1 MQGGTI
7 RAAARTLG
15 ALVCGATLA
24 LLAHGDAQALIAQGT
39 TVERVLDVGGK
50 QIPLPEGRWIVAGDA
65 GTSYEGERVG
75 AYGVIRNIVLYRL
88 QGRAVDAIAE
98 INTNELPTTDGWGVA
113 GDCRRTDIALSVVRY
128 MAGWDAS
135 CFFVTHTLTPNG
147 NTAIS
152 SLPPGWQQAAAY
164 AQREGLATVPV
175 WLTAGFRVANRQNIV
190 DARFHFSPGARGIS
204 VETPRRWSD
213 SAWSAARIENDPQR
227 MALGVAVTEWAVL
240 FSGFIETGIKNRL
253 PATGTFPMPSRPDA
267 PLQGGIVERRLQA
280 LEDLRRSGVLTEEQF
295 QAQTQRL
302 REHGLDP
309 GSQVVD
315 PNTIA
320 LYKTLAYRPIVSF
333 LNVFI
338 DYWWIGYP
346 YAAGVLVFLQVT
358 VNSTKFYFHELA
370 WERLGAVSTRRDSA
384 RTVDFSYYGVNA

>member
-1 MQGGTI
+1 MQGGII
-7 RAAARTLG
+7 RAVSRTLG
-15 ALVCGATLA
+15 VLACGAALA
-24 LLAHGDAQALIAQGT
+24 LLAPGDAQALMTQGAA
-39 TVERVLDVGGK
+39 VERVLEVGGK
-50 QIPLPEGRWIVAGDA
+50 QIPLPEGRWVVAGDA
-65 GTSYEGERVG
+65 GTSYDGERVG
-75 AYGVIRNIVLYRL
+75 AYGVIRNIVLFRL
-88 QGRAVDAIAE
+88 QGRAVDAVAE

-113 GDCRRTDIALSVVRY
+113 ADCRRTDIALSVVRY

-135 CFFVTHTLTPNG
+135 CFFVTHTLTSTSG
-147 NTAIS
+147 
-152 SLPPGWQQAAAY
+152 LPAGWQQAAGY
-164 AQREGLATVPV
+164 AQREGLAMAPV

-190 DARFHFSPGARGIS
+190 DARFHFAPAARGIS

-213 SAWSAARIENDPQR
+213 SAWSASRIESDPAR

-280 LEDLRRSGVLTEEQF
+280 LEDLRRSGVLTQEQF
-295 QAQTQRL
+295 QAQSERL

-315 PNTIA
+315 PSTIA

-333 LNVFI
+333 INVFL
-338 DYWWIGYP
+338 DYYWIGYP

-370 WERLGAVSTRRDSA
+370 WERFGAISARRDSA
-384 RTVDFSYYGVNA
+384 RTVDFSYYGTNA

>member
-1 MQGGTI
+1 MQGEII
-7 RAAARTLG
+7 RAAARTL
-15 ALVCGATLA
+15 CGAVVGAALA
-24 LLAHGDAQALIAQGT
+24 FVAPANAQALIAQGT
-39 TVERVLDVGGK
+39 AVERVLQVGGK

-65 GTSYEGERVG
+65 GTSYTGERVG
-75 AYGVIRNIVLYRL
+75 AYGVIRNIVLYRI

-113 GDCRRTDIALSVVRY
+113 ADCQRTDIALSVVRY

-135 CFFVTHTLTPNG
+135 CFFVTHTLAPNG
-147 NTAIS
+147 GSTVTD
-152 SLPPGWQQAAAY
+152 LPAGWQQAAAY

-204 VETPRRWSD
+204 VETPRRWRD
-213 SAWSAARIENDPQR
+213 SSWSAARIESDPQR

-240 FSGFIETGIKNRL
+240 FSGFIESGIKNRL
-253 PATGTFPMPSRPDA
+253 PATGAFPMPSRPDA
-267 PLQGGIVERRLQA
+267 PLDGGVVERRLQA

-295 QAQTQRL
+295 QAHTQRL

-309 GSQVVD
+309 GSQTFD
-315 PNTIA
+315 PGTIA
-320 LYKTLAYRPIVSF
+320 LYKTLAYRPIVSL

-338 DYWWIGYP
+338 DYWWIGFP
-346 YAAGVLVFLQVT
+346 YATGVLVFLQVT

-370 WERLGAVSTRRDSA
+370 WERLGAVTARRDSA
-384 RTVDFSYYGVNA
+384 RTVDFAYYGTNA